1 MVRGVRSAPFPFLLF
16 FCGVPF
22 FFCFLSSFGSFV
34 SVASDRRSRLG
45 FRSLFF
51 WTPRSSFF
59 IEIKSSNDFELAFRF
74 LDTIGRLFSLFFS
87 ILRLHFNPGRAL
99 LSNGVLVFR
108 SISCWNSV
116 SSCFFRWFFE
126 CREILPGFYRVF
138 FSETILVAVG

>member
-22 FFCFLSSFGSFV
+22 FSVFFLLLVLLFPWRPIDGHDLVFV
-34 SVASDRRSRLG
+34 
-45 FRSLFF
+45 LFIF

-59 IEIKSSNDFELAFRF
+59 IEIKSSNDFELALRF

-87 ILRLHFNPGRAL
+87 ILRLHFNPGRAF

-116 SSCFFRWFFE
+116 SLCFFRWFFE

-138 FSETILVAVG
+138 F